1 MDLEKSLG
9 DIDCKQRIGVLR
21 KCKSK
26 LIIVKFIKCMDKRRV
41 FTNKKRLK
49 GKNMSIMETLTKII
63 MSTLNEAR
71 NTFKYSRFWTAD
83 RKAIYK
89 DKGDAKAKVYL
100 FIDQAVLVL
109 RKSRNIFL
117 F

>member
-1 MDLEKSLG
+1 MDLEKSPG

-21 KCKSK
+21 KGKTK
-26 LIIVKFIKCMDKRRV
+26 LIIVKFIKCMGKRRV

-71 NTFKYSRFWTAD
+71 NKFEYSSLSTAD

-89 DKGDAKAKVYL
+89 DKGDTKAKVYL
-100 FIDQAVLVL
+100 FIDP
-109 RKSRNIFL
+109 NCII
-117 F
+117 